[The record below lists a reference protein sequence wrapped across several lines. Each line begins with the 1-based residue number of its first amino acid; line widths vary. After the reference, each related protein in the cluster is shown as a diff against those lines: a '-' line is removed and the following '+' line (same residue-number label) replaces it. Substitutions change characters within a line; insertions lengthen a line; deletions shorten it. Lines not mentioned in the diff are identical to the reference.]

1 MENKLVFL
9 IPVFFT
15 FYIEMLLIKTVN
27 SAEPKW

>member
-15 FYIEMLLIKTVN
+15 FYTEMLLIKTVN